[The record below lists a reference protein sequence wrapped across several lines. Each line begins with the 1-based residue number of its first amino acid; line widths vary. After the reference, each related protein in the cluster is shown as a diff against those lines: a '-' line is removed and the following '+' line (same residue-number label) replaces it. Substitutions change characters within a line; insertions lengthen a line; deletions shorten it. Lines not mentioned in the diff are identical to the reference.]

1 MILYQVVKLC
11 FVCVDHAVRQLVNY
25 HWNSEEEEI
34 EEENGEENTEDNQPL
49 EG

>member
-1 MILYQVVKLC
+1 M
-11 FVCVDHAVRQLVNY
+11 NY